1 MVHDDMCDYTS
12 ALKEYLK
19 CVEIFEQM
27 KSKNDALL
35 AATYNNIGTTYMH
48 LSNYQEA
55 LKYYG
60 KCLMLE

>member
-48 LSNYQEA
+48 LSNYQ
-55 LKYYG
+55 
-60 KCLMLE
+60 